1 MTTLH
6 YLFRHV
12 IPAAYSLLP
21 EVMRSPKAS
30 AMLLAIALQESG
42 TTHRRQV
49 NGPARGFW
57 QFEKAGVI
65 GVRTHQAS
73 FDHAAVAVNI
83 LRYPADIEAAV
94 LQEAITDNDV
104 LACVFARLLL
114 WTLPDD
120 LPERNDPLEGWRQ
133 YIDAWR
139 PGKPHG
145 ERWARNYSDAWMIVN
160 ELPIA

>member
-6 YLFRHV
+6 YLCRHI

-21 EVMRSPKAS
+21 EAMRSPKAS

-49 NGPARGFW
+49 NGPACGFW

-65 GVRTHQAS
+65 GVKTHSAS
-73 FDHAAVAVNI
+73 ADHLALALAT
-83 LRYPADIEAAV
+83 LRYPVDSEAAY
-94 LQEAITDNDV
+94 LQESLTDNDV
-104 LACVFARLLL
+104 LACVCARLLL

-120 LPERNDPLEGWRQ
+120 LPGKHEPLEGWKQ
-133 YIDAWR
+133 YMDAWR

-145 ERWARNYSDAWMIVN
+145 ETWARNFSDAWMIVN
-160 ELPIA
+160 EPPHA